1 VLVDTVRSGAAP
13 GTIHRVEVTDR
24 PIPASLRSSSSTH
37 AVGVGQAIELAR
49 ALGRLPT
56 RPVVYGIEGASFDAG
71 AALSGD
77 VAAAVVRVADAVLD
91 EACGLA
97 AGAAGQA

>member
-1 VLVDTVRSGAAP
+1 MLVDTVRSGAAP

-49 ALGRLPT
+49 ALGRLPS
-56 RPVVYGIEGASFDAG
+56 RLDVYAVEGADFALGAG
-71 AALSGD
+71 LSAPVAQTVRSLAVTIARAA
-77 VAAAVVRVADAVLD
+77 R
-91 EACGLA
+91 
-97 AGAAGQA
+97 